1 MKRVYLLMML
11 SFGFIT
17 PHFSN
22 NLVGKVQG
30 IVEDYSTGMPIADAL
45 IEINDF
51 KTQSDSLGRFNL
63 RAIPVGKHQM
73 LIGKSGFNLKNLP
86 INIEADSIQFLRIS
100 LEINALQLSEIVIK
114 SDRSM
119 SAASSFS
126 LNARD
131 FQLRTLHSA
140 QDMLKN
146 VAGLV
151 IAQHAGG
158 GKAEQIFLRG
168 FDADHG
174 TDVAAFVDGLPVNLP
189 SHGHGQGYL
198 DLHFL
203 IPEIVKSVQVQK
215 GTYFAELGDFATA
228 GAIQFKTADRLEK
241 NSIQTEVSAVPSQR
255 MPSFYR
261 GLAAFQLPFSNK
273 LSNKLSSYVAAES
286 IYAPSYFDAPQ
297 DFKRFNLF
305 SKTVFE
311 LNQNTTIRL
320 TLSHFDSKWNA
331 SGQIPNR
338 AVEAG
343 TISRFGAIDNTE
355 GGNTARQNINLSFTH
370 LIDNQSFEVQSYV
383 SKYLFNLYSNFTF
396 FLEDSINGDMIRQQ
410 DNRIIAGFN
419 TKYVKNFRKNK
430 LILGVGTRY
439 DAIEN
444 RLDHENRTTFFNN
457 LSHTHIRE
465 SAMHAYL
472 KDEIS
477 LSENW
482 RAELGLRYNY
492 FSFDVKKVG
501 QQVQTQLAPKLNLTY
516 TISKNNK
523 LFLNVGRGFHSNDA
537 RAVVQDVNT
546 KRLPDAWG
554 SEIGVQTRL
563 LPNFILMAALWS
575 LEMENELVFVGDA
588 GTTENNG
595 ASRRLGLDW
604 SIRANMTDWLFFD
617 ADVNWSKGRFV
628 DKKFGKILDN
638 DNIIPLAPNWT
649 ATTGLTLRKNH
660 VEGGLR
666 YRYVGERAANEANTV
681 QAKGYGIMDMSLFY
695 KTNRFRGGFAI
706 ENLWNA
712 KWNEAQFDTESR
724 LKNEI
729 KSVSELHF
737 TAGTPFSLKTILTF
751 YF

>member
-1 MKRVYLLMML
+1 MKKLYLLML
-11 SFGFIT
+11 FNIGFIA
-17 PHFSN
+17 PNFSN
-22 NLVGKVQG
+22 NLVGKLQG
-30 IVEDYSTGMPIADAL
+30 IVEDYSTGVPIADAL
-45 IEINDF
+45 IEINNF
-51 KTQSDSLGRFNL
+51 KTKSDSTGHFNL
-63 RAIPVGKHQM
+63 AAIPVGKHQ
-73 LIGKSGFNLKNLP
+73 LWIGKSGFNLKNLP
-86 INIEADSIQFLRIS
+86 VFIEADSIQFLRIS
-100 LEINALQLSEIVIK
+100 LKINSLQLSEIVIK
-114 SDRSM
+114 SDKSM
-119 SAASSFS
+119 SAASSFA

-131 FQLRTLHSA
+131 FQLRTIHSA

-174 TDVAAFVDGLPVNLP
+174 TDVAAFVDGMPVNLP

-203 IPEIVKSVQVQK
+203 IPEVVKSVQVQK

-228 GAIQFKTADRLEK
+228 GAIQFKTADKLDK
-241 NSIQTEVSAVPSQR
+241 NIIQTEISVVPNQR
-255 MPSFYR
+255 IPSFYR
-261 GLAAFQLPFSNK
+261 GLTAFQLPFSNK
-273 LSNKLSSYVAAES
+273 LSNKLSSYVAAEW

-297 DFKRFNLF
+297 DFKRLNLF

-311 LNQNTTIRL
+311 LNKNATIRL
-320 TLSHFDSKWNA
+320 TLSHFNSDWNA

-343 TISRFGAIDNTE
+343 TISRFGAIDNSE
-355 GGNTARQNINLSFTH
+355 GGNTARQNANLSFTH
-370 LIDNQSFEVQSYV
+370 IIGNQSFETQIYV
-383 SKYLFNLYSNFTF
+383 SKYYFNLYSNFTF

-410 DNRIIAGFN
+410 DDRIIAGFN
-419 TKYVKNFRKNK
+419 TKYVKKFCKNK
-430 LILGVGTRY
+430 LILGIGTRY

-444 RLDHENRTTFFNN
+444 RLDHENRNTFFYN
-457 LSHTHIRE
+457 LSHTNIRE
-465 SAMHAYL
+465 NATYAYV
-472 KDEIS
+472 KDEIN

-492 FSFDVKKVG
+492 FRFDVKNVG
-501 QQVQTQLAPKLNLTY
+501 QNVQSQLAPKLNLTY

-537 RAVVQDVNT
+537 RAVVQDAKT

-554 SEIGVQTRL
+554 SEIGVQTRI
-563 LPNFILMAALWS
+563 LPNFILMAALWA

-595 ASRRLGLDW
+595 ASRRIGLDL
-604 SIRANMTDWLFFD
+604 SVRANVTDWLFFD
-617 ADVNWSKGRFV
+617 ADLNWSKGRFI
-628 DKKFGKILDN
+628 DKKFGKISDN
-638 DNIIPLAPNWT
+638 NNIIPLAPTLT
-649 ATTGLTLRKNH
+649 ATTGLTMRKNH
-660 VEGGLR
+660 MEGAIR

-681 QAKGYGIMDMSLFY
+681 RAKGYGIMDMSLFY
-695 KTNRFRGGFAI
+695 KTNRFRSGFAI
-706 ENLWNA
+706 ENLLNS

-724 LKNEI
+724 LKNEVAP
-729 KSVSELHF
+729 VSELHF
-737 TAGTPFSLKTILTF
+737 TAGTPFALKIILTF